1 MRTLNNHTLLYD
13 EDCPVCNIYTSG
25 FIKARMLDNQGR
37 KPFVTIT
44 TEEENYIDL
53 ERAKNEIAL
62 VDNKNKKVYYG
73 IDSLLKVIGNSFP
86 WMEKVGN
93 WKPIN
98 YFLKKLYKFISYN
111 RKVIAPSKITNKNN
125 IQCVPDFNV
134 KYRVFYILFA
144 TLFTAII
151 LFKYAD
157 LITLLPEA
165 NFSRELLLAV
175 GQIGFQY
182 LFIQKLSIQKQ
193 LKYIGNLV
201 TVSIM
206 GSLFLLPI
214 FLLRQFIHI
223 NEYVILGWFGLTVNL
238 MILEHYRRTSI
249 LELPKYLTLTWILYR
264 IIALIIILTF

>member
-1 MRTLNNHTLLYD
+1 MKTLNNHTLLYD
-13 EDCPVCNIYTSG
+13 EDCPVCTIYTSG
-25 FIKARMLDNQGR
+25 FIKAKMLDNQGR
-37 KPFVTIT
+37 KPFEQISI
-44 TEEENYIDL
+44 EEKDYIDI

-73 IDSLLKVIGNSFP
+73 IESLLKVIGNSFP

-98 YFLKKLYKFISYN
+98 YSLKKLYKFISYN

-134 KYRVFYILFA
+134 KYRVFYLLFA
-144 TLFTAII
+144 TLFTAVV
-151 LFKYAD
+151 LFKYAE
-157 LITLLPEA
+157 LITLLPKA
-165 NFSRELLLAV
+165 SFNRELVLAV

-182 LFIQKLSIQKQ
+182 LFIQKLSKQKQ
-193 LKYIGNLV
+193 LNYLGNLV
-201 TVSIM
+201 TVSVM
-206 GSLFLLPI
+206 GSLFLFPI
-214 FLLRQFIHI
+214 LFLNQFMIL
-223 NEYVILGWFGLTVNL
+223 NEYVIIAWFGLTVNL

-264 IIALIIILTF
+264 IIALVIILTF

>member
-1 MRTLNNHTLLYD
+1 MKTLKNHTLLYD
-13 EDCPVCNIYTSG
+13 EDCPVCNLYTSG
-25 FIKARMLDNQGR
+25 FIRTKMLDNQGR
-37 KPFVTIT
+37 KAFELIS
-44 TEEENYIDL
+44 TEEKNYINI

-73 IDSLLKVIGNSFP
+73 IESLLKVIGNSFP

-111 RKVIAPSKITNKNN
+111 RKVIAPSKITNKSN
-125 IQCVPDFNV
+125 IKCIPDFNI
-134 KYRVFYILFA
+134 KYRVLYILFA
-144 TLFTAII
+144 ILFTAII
-151 LFKYAD
+151 LFKYAE
-157 LITLLPEA
+157 LITLLPKA

-182 LFIQKLSIQKQ
+182 LFIQKISNQKQ
-193 LKYIGNLV
+193 LNYIGNLV
-201 TVSIM
+201 TVSVM

-214 FLLRQFIHI
+214 LLLNQFMIV
-223 NEYVILGWFGLTVNL
+223 NEYVILSWFGLTVNL
-238 MILEHYRRTSI
+238 MILEHHRRTST